1 MQMPAGL
8 KPWNDPL
15 FWPFLW
21 PFVLAAAVPVVY
33 ITISVVSMFVLTSG
47 PPSSWPSYAWQV
59 VGLLYL
65 IPVGILAI
73 GLLSY
78 VARRRAMSPA
88 AIDAALASR
97 RKEST
102 SRLLQLGVLL
112 VMLSLVM
119 PLQYLYM
126 HPPSTQPSSWE
137 AQLAAAQAEAR
148 KVNPAMVLDS
158 IRAEPINSYKITHID
173 ADTTFSVEFT
183 FLRPSGEATTVTIL
197 DTDPPRLV
205 EVRSDRWMGGP
216 PQNEDQRAAQAQRLR
231 TIQLSPRELYRRTL
245 AEGLAFGQ
253 LNGSV
258 TPRLYLFLGPDQQ
271 ARSGSRMSWGVEY
284 DASHHTLYL
293 DVDPATGQVLAREE
307 RTW

>member
-119 PLQYLYM
+119 PLQYLYL
-126 HPPSTQPSSWE
+126 HPPSTQPSSWA

-148 KVNPAMVLDS
+148 KVDPAMVLDS
-158 IRAEPINSYKITHID
+158 VRAEPVNYHIAQID
-173 ADTTFSVEFT
+173 SDTTFKVDFT

-205 EVRSDRWMGGP
+205 EVRSVRYKSGP
-216 PQNEDQRAAQAQRLR
+216 PQDAASQAAHNQLLA
-231 TIQLSPRELYRRTL
+231 TVQLSPRDVYRQTL
-245 AEGLAFGQ
+245 AQAVALEKAGRVVYFSVGLNLDDLWDKAS
-253 LNGSV
+253 SV
-258 TPRLYLFLGPDQQ
+258 PTVWFVIYSADHDSVLLWVHPGTGEILKREDQ
-271 ARSGSRMSWGVEY
+271 
-284 DASHHTLYL
+284 
-293 DVDPATGQVLAREE
+293 
-307 RTW
+307 